1 MPLGAVHPNE
11 RPARIMIMSEPEAR
25 GPEDDER
32 RSKDHLSFSATNL
45 AISRLPGSFMC
56 HRP

>member
-25 GPEDDER
+25 GPEDPEIENMKNR
-32 RSKDHLSFSATNL
+32 
-45 AISRLPGSFMC
+45 
-56 HRP
+56 